1 MNALS
6 TLLVAAATTVGTVK
20 AMRSLARALRQRQS
34 QVRRRSDGQTEPMI
48 VDLVRDDATGVYK
61 KPQ

>member
-20 AMRSLARALRQRQS
+20 AVRSLARVLRQRQS
-34 QVRRRSDGQTEPMI
+34 QVRRRSGDEKEPII
-48 VDLVRDDATGVYK
+48 VDLVRDDATGVYT